1 MKSWTNISEH
11 LRNKKFL
18 RKSQMELMGIAIV
31 VILLSLVLLF
41 VVRFVIL
48 RPPAEITQEFSESET
63 AANFLNTL
71 LKTNA
76 PDCSGV
82 KFSTLFQ
89 DCTEDYPDGEI
100 LCNSRYSCEH
110 IRQSLAT
117 LFTDTLEKWKI
128 NYYFTVYKDPDD
140 PENTMLEDLTFG
152 TECTG
157 NRKVKIQ
164 PLPVP
169 PETIYL
175 ALFICS

>member
-1 MKSWTNISEH
+1 M
-11 LRNKKFL
+11 

-48 RPPAEITQEFSESET
+48 SPSAEVQQEFTESET

-71 LKTNA
+71 LKTTS
-76 PDCSGV
+76 PECSGV

-89 DCTEDYPDGEI
+89 DCAQVYPDGEI
-100 LCNSRYSCEH
+100 LCNAQYSCEY
-110 IRQSLAT
+110 IRHT
-117 LFTDTLEKWKI
+117 LNDLFINTLEEWNI
-128 NYYFTVYKDPDD
+128 DYYFIVYNDPDD

-169 PETIYL
+169 PDTIYL
-175 ALFICS
+175 ALFMCS